1 MRIAAAWIGACVALF
16 FLVSLGEPAARATIV
31 ERVVAVIGERPILWT
46 ELVHRALAGR
56 VQIRTQTQDQNVI
69 SVQEQEMYKELLN
82 RMIDDRLEEQQAD
95 RAHLTATQDEI
106 DRGMQNIAMQA
117 QQQQGRPVTVAD
129 VLDEVRRRGLT
140 EQDFRDE
147 IRRQILEG
155 KLIELR
161 VRPRVRV
168 TDQDAHAAYQHWATE
183 MREQQPIDVRILA
196 LRIPPTSTRL
206 QSDARYL
213 LAEELVRRARGGE
226 DFCTLVTQY
235 SDDVSTRDS
244 CGSHGTQPTANLL
257 PAIQEA
263 IKTMQPGTIS
273 DPIGVTTGQ
282 EQALVILMPMGQT
295 KTPNY
300 DEVKNEMMQR
310 ALLEGLEHARKQWLQ
325 ELRRNVY
332 IDIRL

>member
-1 MRIAAAWIGACVALF
+1 VALL
-16 FLVSLGEPAARATIV
+16 FLVSLGEPAARATII

-196 LRIPPTSTRL
+196 LRIPPTSTKL

-244 CGSHGTQPTANLL
+244 CGSHGTQPMANLL